1 MEKIKNYIEFKKLF
15 KKYNGK
21 ICQRFR
27 YNIN

>member
-15 KKYNGK
+15 KN
-21 ICQRFR
+21 ITENFVRVFR